1 MTKKN
6 TKTTTSGDQPAL
18 KIGSR
23 VRCTADGIT
32 GRIAWANGVSVK
44 IKWDDGEMVTWRR
57 DELADKPIEILAADD
72 EPPEEQPVPEAEM
85 ATAEAPAAPEQ
96 AAPTEP
102 PAPAGVAGSEQANV
116 TPPQPT
122 DSATTVN
129 TERVAETAATDPVP
143 PALEQT
149 VSEVPALAVFAPEAA
164 TATKPKRARQA
175 KTPTEQKAK
184 KVSALDAAARVLA
197 EAGQALTC
205 KEMIEV
211 MAAKGYWTSPGGQ
224 TPDATLYSAILRELS
239 VKGADAR
246 FQKTERG
253 KFGRTG
259 AR

>member
-1 MTKKN
+1 MSKKN
-6 TKTTTSGDQPAL
+6 TKTATSGEQPAL

-44 IKWDDGEMVTWRR
+44 IKWEDGEIVTWRR

-72 EPPEEQPVPEAEM
+72 EPAGEQPAPAAEQ
-85 ATAEAPAAPEQ
+85 ATAESPPAAEQ
-96 AAPTEP
+96 VVPTEP
-102 PAPAGVAGSEQANV
+102 PAPAGAAGGEQANV
-116 TPPQPT
+116 TPPQAA
-122 DSATTVN
+122 DAATTAN
-129 TERVAETAATDPVP
+129 REQDAETPATEPVP

-149 VSEVPALAVFAPEAA
+149 VSAAPALAFIAPETA

-175 KTPTEQKAK
+175 KTLTEQKEK
-184 KVSALDAAARVLA
+184 KMSALDAAARVLA
-197 EAGQALTC
+197 EAGQAMTC
-205 KEMIEV
+205 KELVEV
-211 MAAKGYWTSPGGQ
+211 MAAKGYWTSPGGL

-253 KFGRTG
+253 KFARTG
-259 AR
+259 TR